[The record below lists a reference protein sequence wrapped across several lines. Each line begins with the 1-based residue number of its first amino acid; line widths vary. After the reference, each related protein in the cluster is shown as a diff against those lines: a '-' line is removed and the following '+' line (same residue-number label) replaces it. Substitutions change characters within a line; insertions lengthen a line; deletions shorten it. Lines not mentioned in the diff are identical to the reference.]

1 MSLNTDL
8 ALCVLLVNYT
18 GLRLMHTK
26 KAVFNSQAGLGEVMA
41 DVFHSRERFNY
52 NGELSSYLSSD
63 T

>member
-1 MSLNTDL
+1 
-8 ALCVLLVNYT
+8 
-18 GLRLMHTK
+18 MHTK